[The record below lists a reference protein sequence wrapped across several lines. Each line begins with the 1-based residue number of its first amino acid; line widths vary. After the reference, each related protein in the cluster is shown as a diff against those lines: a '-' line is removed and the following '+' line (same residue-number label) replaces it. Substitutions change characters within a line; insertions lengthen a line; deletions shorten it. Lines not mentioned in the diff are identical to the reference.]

1 MPMCL
6 FEHTHGHFELLNV
19 SDYVDY
25 VYINLEKPDNKWY
38 YFVGDAGEQIILE
51 NFSEKVTIIG
61 VIGKIIVGALKYS
74 AVLKHADEVGGV
86 TKAVSK
92 NFDDVAK
99 AVKHSEIFKDDTLKH
114 IFLGNKTGGFHYEG
128 LSDATSKVVQITKA
142 PNANGVYEA
151 IVEIGGK
158 KFKPS
163 TFFPKTWS
171 PEKIVEAIED
181 VYFNPTSVDTM
192 KNAYEGVVDGVK
204 IQIFLDNNGK
214 IVSAFPKIK

>member
-1 MPMCL
+1 MCL

-19 SDYVDY
+19 STCVDY
-25 VYINLEKPDNKWY
+25 VCINLEKPDIKWY
-38 YFVGDAGEQIILE
+38 YFVGDAGEQIILG
-51 NFSEKVTIIG
+51 NFSEKVTMIG

-86 TKAVSK
+86 TKVVSK
-92 NFDDVAK
+92 NLDDVAK
-99 AVKHSEIFKDDTLKH
+99 AVKHPEIFSENTLQH

-142 PNANGVYEA
+142 PDANGVYQA
-151 IVEIGGK
+151 MVEIGGK
-158 KFKPS
+158 AKKTPS
-163 TFFPKTWS
+163 TFFPKSWS
-171 PEKIVEAIED
+171 PEKIVESIED
-181 VYFNPTSVDTM
+181 VYFNPKSVDTM